1 MAAPQLDAVFDALA
15 SGSRRE
21 IVRRLA
27 RGAMT
32 TGQIGR
38 HFAFTKQALS
48 RHIALLEEAGLI
60 SRTTTHGRVHQL
72 TLVPEPL
79 DRMTLW
85 VHQLRRGWTAS
96 LDRLDD
102 VLRGND
108 A

>member
-1 MAAPQLDAVFDALA
+1 MPTPQLDAVFDALA
-15 SGSRRE
+15 SSSRRE
-21 IVRRLA
+21 IVTRLA

-32 TGQIGR
+32 TTQIGR
-38 HFAFTKQALS
+38 HFAFSKQALR

-60 SRTTTHGRVHQL
+60 SRTTTHGRVHEL
-72 TLVPEPL
+72 SLVPQPL
-79 DRMTLW
+79 DRVARW
-85 VHQLRRGWTAS
+85 VHHLRRGWTAS